1 MTGRRRSPLWVL
13 LLLVVLAV
21 TMAGIFPFRQIIAQR
36 RAVDVAES
44 KLIALVDENARLE
57 AEVEA
62 LHTEAE
68 IERLARERFGMVRP
82 GEIGYFV
89 IDEGAP
95 PVTEPPP
102 PVDLEADR
110 AWWDE
115 MWDFLTGRDLDRN
128 E

>member
-13 LLLVVLAV
+13 LMLVVLAV

-36 RAVDVAES
+36 RAVATAEM
-44 KLIALVDENARLE
+44 KLEALTAENALLE
-57 AEVEA
+57 EEVAA

-89 IDEGAP
+89 VDDGSVPAP
-95 PVTEPPP
+95 VPEPP
-102 PVDLEADR
+102 DLDDDR
-110 AWWDE
+110 AWYAE
-115 MWDFLTGRDLDRN
+115 LWDFLTGRDLDRN
-128 E
+128 G